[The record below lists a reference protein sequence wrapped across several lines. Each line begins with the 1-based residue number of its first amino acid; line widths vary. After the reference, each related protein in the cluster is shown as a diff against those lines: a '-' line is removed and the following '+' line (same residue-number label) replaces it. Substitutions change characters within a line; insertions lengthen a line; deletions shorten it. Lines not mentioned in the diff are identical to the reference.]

1 MGEYKEVMCPRC
13 EHLIPSDRVT
23 GMKSGM
29 LSRWDDLTEICFACG
44 RHEAILQRN
53 GRAAI
58 RAEWPIDVPQG
69 LYEMYYADPA

>member
-1 MGEYKEVMCPRC
+1 
-13 EHLIPSDRVT
+13 
-23 GMKSGM
+23 MKSGM